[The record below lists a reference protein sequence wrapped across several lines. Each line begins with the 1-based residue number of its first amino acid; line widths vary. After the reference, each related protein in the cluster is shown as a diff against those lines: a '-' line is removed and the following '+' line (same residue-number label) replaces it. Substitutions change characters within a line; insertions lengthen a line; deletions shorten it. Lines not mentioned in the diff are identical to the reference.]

1 MQEQHVYEYAVIR
14 VLPRVEREEFINV
27 GVIVFC
33 KRLKFIGM
41 SFHVNEARLAVFPTE
56 WELEQIQENLKAFEE
71 ICCGN
76 SKESPIAKEEIA
88 ERFRWLTA
96 VRSSCVQTSRPHTG
110 LTSNPQ
116 LTLDALFK
124 DLVL

>member
-1 MQEQHVYEYAVIR
+1 M
-14 VLPRVEREEFINV
+14 

-41 SFHVNEARLAVFPTE
+41 RFHVNEARLNVFPTE
-56 WELEQIQENLKAFEE
+56 WELEQIQDNLKAFEE

-96 VRSSCVQTSRPHTG
+96 VRSSCVQTSRPHPG

>member
-27 GVIVFC
+27 GVILFC

-41 SFHVNEARLAVFPTE
+41 RFRLDLQKIAVFSTE
-56 WELEQIQENLKAFEE
+56 WDVDQIQENLNAFEQ
-71 ICCGN
+71 ICQGI
-76 SKESPIAKEEIA
+76 SPDSPIAKEEIA

-96 VRSSCVQTSRPHTG
+96 VRSSCIQTSRPHPG
-110 LTSNPQ
+110 LTANPAD
-116 LTLDALFK
+116 TLDALFN
-124 DLVL
+124 DLVA